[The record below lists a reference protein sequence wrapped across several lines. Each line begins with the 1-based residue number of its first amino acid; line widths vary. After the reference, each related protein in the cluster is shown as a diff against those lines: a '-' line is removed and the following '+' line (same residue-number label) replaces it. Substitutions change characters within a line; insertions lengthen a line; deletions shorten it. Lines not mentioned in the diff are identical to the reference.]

1 MLVFCC
7 KQKTAY
13 EMRISDWS
21 SDVCSSDLADQAGP
35 RIAAFEQVVAQ
46 DPVVGEAAVE
56 RLLECGDLVDPLA
69 DERALAEQ
77 VLVHVGHRARVR
89 IDARLAAVQARV
101 PRARPAHPHPAAP
114 ALQESVAAA
123 DHPSPGVPAPP
134 VNRTNV

>member
-1 MLVFCC
+1 
-7 KQKTAY
+7 
-13 EMRISDWS
+13 MRITDWS
-21 SDVCSSDLADQAGP
+21 SDVCSSDLLPVAADPAVPALDVQRIAARVVLVQLHVADQAGP

-89 IDARLAAVQARV
+89 IDARLRSEEHQSELQSLMRNSYAV
-101 PRARPAHPHPAAP
+101 
-114 ALQESVAAA
+114 
-123 DHPSPGVPAPP
+123 
-134 VNRTNV
+134 